1 MAGEPQPLLDS
12 RLFEDLSIGGLL
24 DESCQVEEGMVVRRV
39 EGMISS
45 LLGSHPDADVL
56 VPLALLEVATDET
69 HRAALEAV
77 VDDARGFR
85 EYVYKMVSAVVP
97 PEAPEDVAVDDD
109 AQRPVS
115 PGHRR
120 RICSQVNARLDESS
134 EELGRVP
141 RADVR
146 KAYLQ
151 LAKHYHPD
159 KGGDKDMFIT
169 LQSAYELLRT
179 DSQGS
184 SAV

>member
-134 EELGRVP
+134 EELCTLRM
-141 RADVR
+141 
-146 KAYLQ
+146 AYLQ